1 MCINSIT
8 ESDEQLILQMAAR
21 DEAALAEL
29 YRRYAPYLAAL
40 SRRML
45 GDSGDVQ
52 GCVQDAFVRAWEAAE
67 RFDPARASAKT
78 WLVTIGHRIAINK
91 LRGRRPTPLPLE
103 DWDAPTPAGDPV
115 EKIGLEG
122 AVATLGDDERELIEL
137 AFYQGHSHQELAE
150 LTGRPLGSIKSKLRS
165 ALRKLRAQLDDRLDD
180 RSGDGLNDGAEE
192 AGGTTEGRAL
202 DRLDEKGGEA

>member
-29 YRRYAPYLAAL
+29 YRRYGPYLAAL
-40 SRRML
+40 SKRML

-165 ALRKLRAQLDDRLDD
+165 ALRKLRAQLDDGVEDD
-180 RSGDGLNDGAEE
+180 TRDSGTDATG
-192 AGGTTEGRAL
+192 GRAL
-202 DRLDEKGGEA
+202 DRSDEKGGEA

>member
-29 YRRYAPYLAAL
+29 YKRYAPYLAAL

-45 GDSGDVQ
+45 GDGGDVQ
-52 GCVQDAFVRAWEAAE
+52 GCVQDAFFRAWEAAE

-78 WLVTIGHRIAINK
+78 WLVTIGHRVAINK
-91 LRGRRPTPLPLE
+91 LRGKRPNPLPLE
-103 DWDAPTPAGDPV
+103 DWDAPTSAADPV
-115 EKIGLEG
+115 ERIGLEG
-122 AVATLGDDERELIEL
+122 AVATLAGDERELIEL

-150 LTGRPLGSIKSKLRS
+150 LTGRPLGSVKSKLRT
-165 ALRKLRAQLDDRLDD
+165 ALRKLRVHLDDGPDSAGHGAD
-180 RSGDGLNDGAEE
+180 SPGLH
-192 AGGTTEGRAL
+192 
-202 DRLDEKGGEA
+202 EKGGEV